1 MSDCNQILGDGTFI
15 RLLAILCMGHHEVVK
30 CYICVYVIC
39 TYVMCMVWC
48 LSSGALPTNDPDPDI
63 YSVL

>member
-48 LSSGALPTNDPDPDI
+48 LSSGALPT
-63 YSVL
+63 